1 MLTEKW
7 EKVPEKARK
16 IPTKFLDICWWIMNS
31 KKWFG
36 AQEKGTNEKIKIKR
50 AGIWLK
56 NRDMPE
62 KDKRLT
68 KRVFKSFLT
77 HHTKSCNKKT
87 SHQAKP
93 IKLIWKRLK
102 AHIFL

>member
-1 MLTEKW
+1 
-7 EKVPEKARK
+7 
-16 IPTKFLDICWWIMNS
+16 MNS

-36 AQEKGTNEKIKIKR
+36 AQEKGSYESPNEKIKIER

-68 KRVFKSFLT
+68 KRVFKTFLT
-77 HHTKSCNKKT
+77 HHTKSCNKQT

-102 AHIFL
+102 VHIFV

>member
-36 AQEKGTNEKIKIKR
+36 SQDKGSWENSKREDGVEKQW
-50 AGIWLK
+50 IW
-56 NRDMPE
+56 
-62 KDKRLT
+62 
-68 KRVFKSFLT
+68 F
-77 HHTKSCNKKT
+77 
-87 SHQAKP
+87 
-93 IKLIWKRLK
+93 
-102 AHIFL
+102 